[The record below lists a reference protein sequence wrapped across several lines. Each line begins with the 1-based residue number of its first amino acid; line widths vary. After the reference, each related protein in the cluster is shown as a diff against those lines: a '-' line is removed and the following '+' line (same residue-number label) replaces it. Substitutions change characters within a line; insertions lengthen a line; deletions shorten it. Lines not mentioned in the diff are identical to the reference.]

1 MEATAVGHELRAL
14 SIEKAFAFRMKRRIR
29 LGVSFLSFSCFDSRG
44 NTRGGGS
51 SCVNMK
57 HEEASQLPS
66 MEEEGE
72 GKTKQT
78 KQGFAVTAQ
87 WPREARSHLPLDF
100 LFGEENKALDFFKLL
115 MSFLTE
121 TLFHARPQLQHP

>member
-1 MEATAVGHELRAL
+1 MSVFSL
-14 SIEKAFAFRMKRRIR
+14 
-29 LGVSFLSFSCFDSRG
+29 SCFDSRG

-72 GKTKQT
+72 GK
-78 KQGFAVTAQ
+78 
-87 WPREARSHLPLDF
+87 
-100 LFGEENKALDFFKLL
+100 NKTSKAGLCCHC
-115 MSFLTE
+115 SVAT
-121 TLFHARPQLQHP
+121 